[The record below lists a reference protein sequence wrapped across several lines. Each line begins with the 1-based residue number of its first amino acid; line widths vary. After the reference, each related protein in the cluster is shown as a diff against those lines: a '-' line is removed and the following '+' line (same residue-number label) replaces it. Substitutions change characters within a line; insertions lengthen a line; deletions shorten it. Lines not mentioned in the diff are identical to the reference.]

1 MSIYIDK
8 RKDGLILSDEDEK
21 IFIENSEL
29 KEFYKDLEEYIEK

>member
-8 RKDGLILSDEDEK
+8 RKDGLILSNEDGK

-29 KEFYKDLEEYIEK
+29 KEFYKDLGEYIEK